1 MLKRGLNDCR
11 IKKWNVENKKIFSTK
26 NSLFHNF
33 KSFPQI
39 PHKHTKKNEQKN
51 KERKHYAKN

>member
-1 MLKRGLNDCR
+1 MLKTQKC
-11 IKKWNVENKKIFSTK
+11 FQQK

-39 PHKHTKKNEQKN
+39 PHTQTTKNEQKN